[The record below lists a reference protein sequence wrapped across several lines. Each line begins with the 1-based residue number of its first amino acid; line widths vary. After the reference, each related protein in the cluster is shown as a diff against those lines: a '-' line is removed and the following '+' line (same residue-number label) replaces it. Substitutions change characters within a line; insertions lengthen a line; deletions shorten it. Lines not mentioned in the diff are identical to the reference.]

1 MESSKGTCSPSM
13 EEVRCVWISEADVGE
28 VGVETFMIRRLVV
41 LGVMPKRRKD
51 SAICA
56 C

>member
-1 MESSKGTCSPSM
+1 M
-13 EEVRCVWISEADVGE
+13 EEVRWDWIFEAVKADE
-28 VGVETFMIRRLVV
+28 GVVTFMIRRLVV
-41 LGVMPKRRKD
+41 VGVMPKRRKD

>member
-1 MESSKGTCSPSM
+1 M
-13 EEVRCVWISEADVGE
+13 EEVRWDWISEAVTVDEGE
-28 VGVETFMIRRLVV
+28 VILIIRRLVV
-41 LGVMPKRRKD
+41 VGVMPKRRKD